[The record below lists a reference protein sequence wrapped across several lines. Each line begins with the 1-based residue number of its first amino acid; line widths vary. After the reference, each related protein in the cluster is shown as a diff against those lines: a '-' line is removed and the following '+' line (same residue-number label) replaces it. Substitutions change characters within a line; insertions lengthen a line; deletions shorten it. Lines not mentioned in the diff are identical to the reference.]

1 MKFLIGLISLAG
13 VCVIAAGAESKL
25 LLHFGNVLGL
35 FAGTFALI
43 VLLTALWRAPEG
55 YEDDGGFLI
64 GAGHSQTE
72 HRRDVRFAQA
82 IRALKMDMDRLS
94 AAPERCL
101 N

>member
-1 MKFLIGLISLAG
+1 
-13 VCVIAAGAESKL
+13 
-25 LLHFGNVLGL
+25 
-35 FAGTFALI
+35 LI

-82 IRALKMDMDRLS
+82 MRASKMDLARLFS
-94 AAPERCL
+94 SS
-101 N
+101 

>member
-64 GAGHSQTE
+64 GAT
-72 HRRDVRFAQA
+72 AKLN
-82 IRALKMDMDRLS
+82 I
-94 AAPERCL
+94 AAMSDSPKPSGR
-101 N
+101 

>member
-55 YEDDGGFLI
+55 YEDDGGFHI
-64 GAGHSQTE
+64 GAGHGQTE
-72 HRRDVRFAQA
+72 QPRDVRLAQA
-82 IRALKMDMDRLS
+82 MRALKIDMPRLFS
-94 AAPERCL
+94 SS
-101 N
+101 